1 MTQTILVTGGTGYI
15 GGRLV
20 RLLLDRGHQVRC
32 LVRDPARL
40 ASRSWADQVEV
51 VQGDVLDPESLRRA
65 MAGVDSAYYLVHF
78 LDVESPDAA
87 ERNRRAA
94 GNFGQAAA
102 ASGLRLVVYLG
113 SLPPVAG
120 TPSRWVR
127 QRIEAGV
134 MLRKADVPV
143 VEFRAGVIIGSGSL
157 AFEMIR
163 YVVERVP
170 VLVAPSWVKTKVQ
183 PVALRNV
190 LQYLL
195 RALDQPSCA
204 GRIIQIGGE
213 DIVSYADMFRQ
224 YAEIRGLRRLM
235 VTVPVPSVRLSAL
248 WLGLVTPIAGPVALR
263 FLEGITGDLVLTD
276 DLARR
281 LFDVRL
287 LGYRETVRAALR
299 RFVEDQV
306 DTSWM
311 DAAQSGPAE
320 TEAVEQ
326 LALREGVFVERID
339 VRTEVPAGDLFAT
352 ICSIGG
358 ESGWPYANA
367 LWKIRGM
374 IDFLMGGVGMRSAR
388 RSVRELRVGDTL
400 DFWRVEVVER
410 DRLLRLRAEMKVPG
424 RAWLEYRLDTEQD
437 GRTRI
442 RQTALFEP
450 RGLAGILYWY
460 LFYIPHRFIFPG
472 MVRQLIRRSRQSA
485 SQRDATAG
493 EV

>member
-1 MTQTILVTGGTGYI
+1 MKQSILVTGGTGYI

-20 RLLLDRGHQVRC
+20 RHLLRQGHRVRC
-32 LVRDPARL
+32 LVRDEARL

-51 VQGDVLDPESLRRA
+51 VRGDVLDPDSLGRA
-65 MAGVDSAYYLVHF
+65 MEGIDAAYYLVHF
-78 LDVESPDAA
+78 HDVDAPETA

-94 GNFGQAAA
+94 ANFGQAAA
-102 ASGLRLVVYLG
+102 AAGLKLVIYLG

-120 TPSRWVR
+120 SPSRWVR
-127 QRIEAGV
+127 QRVEAGV
-134 MLRKADVPV
+134 MLRRSDVPV

-170 VLVAPSWVKTKVQ
+170 LLVAPAWVRTKVQ

-190 LQYLL
+190 LQYLV
-195 RALDQPSCA
+195 RAVDQPACA

-213 DIVSYADMFRQ
+213 DILSYADMFRQ

-235 VTVPVPSVRLSAL
+235 LTIPVPSVRLSAL
-248 WLGLVTPIAGPVALR
+248 WLGTVTPIAGPVARR
-263 FLEGITGDLVLTD
+263 FLEGLTGDLVLTD
-276 DLARR
+276 DLSRR

-287 LGYRETVRAALR
+287 VGYREAVRFALR
-299 RFVEDQV
+299 RFAEDQV
-306 DTSWM
+306 DTSWT
-311 DAAQSGPAE
+311 DALHAE
-320 TEAVEQ
+320 PGEADAVER
-326 LALREGVFVERID
+326 LTASEGVFAERIEVQSD
-339 VRTEVPAGDLFAT
+339 VPAHALFAA
-352 ICSIGG
+352 ICSLGG
-358 ESGWPYANA
+358 DSGWPYANA

-400 DFWRVEVVER
+400 DFWRVEAVEP
-410 DRLLRLRAEMKVPG
+410 DRVLRLRAEMKVPG
-424 RAWLEYRLDTEQD
+424 RAWLEYRLETEEA
-437 GRTRI
+437 GTTRI

-472 MVRQLIRRSRQSA
+472 MVRELIRRARQNGSH
-485 SQRDATAG
+485 RDAAS
-493 EV
+493 